1 MVVLGADAASAIVVG
16 TDAVYIDAASVSDV
30 AVTADTVECR
40 FTVDT
45 VGAEVF
51 GAFAKSALVGSP
63 VAAWNVAVCLRVLC
77 MRNEDAVYVVNLVDE
92 CCCS

>member
-45 VGAEVF
+45 VGAAVF
-51 GAFAKSALVGSP
+51 GAL
-63 VAAWNVAVCLRVLC
+63 
-77 MRNEDAVYVVNLVDE
+77 
-92 CCCS
+92 